1 MKYKFWKLSPAQ
13 SRFQHILRSHNAYDD
28 YVASTL
34 ALAESN
40 KQVGQYPYVT
50 SSIETMYA
58 FLIAVHEEE
67 PSYLDVLQHYA
78 QQQHQRIFG
87 PYCRASLWILVVNR
101 SVGL

>member
-1 MKYKFWKLSPAQ
+1 MKSKFWKLGPAQ

-40 KQVGQYPYVT
+40 KQLGQYPFVK

-58 FLIAVHEEE
+58 FLVAVHEEE
-67 PSYLDVLQHYA
+67 QTHLDVLQHYA
-78 QQQHQRIFG
+78 QQQQQRFFG
-87 PYCRASLWILVVNR
+87 PYCRASLWMLVVN
-101 SVGL
+101 